1 MRRRPRRDEQR
12 RGEGSA
18 ALAKLGLSAGDRVRF
33 RRREGGR
40 WREGVV
46 SGMHKDGSVALHD
59 DDGRARAISPER
71 LELRTTGPRGAPT
84 WEPLPEHAAR
94 PEQLRLL

>member
-1 MRRRPRRDEQR
+1 MRRRRDGQQR
-12 RGEGSA
+12 GGNST

-33 RRREGGR
+33 RRRDGGR

-46 SGMHKDGSVALHD
+46 SGIHKDGSVALHD
-59 DDGRARAISPER
+59 EDGRARAITSER
-71 LELRTTGPRGAPT
+71 LELRTTGPRGATT

>member
-1 MRRRPRRDEQR
+1 MGKKQ
-12 RGEGSA
+12 A
-18 ALAKLGLSAGDRVRF
+18 LLLAKLGLSAGDRVRF
-33 RRREGGR
+33 RRRDGGR

-46 SGMHKDGSVALHD
+46 SGIHKDGSVALHD
-59 DDGRARAISPER
+59 EDGRARAISPER
-71 LELRTTGPRGAPT
+71 LELRTTGPRGATT

>member
-1 MRRRPRRDEQR
+1 M
-12 RGEGSA
+12 
-18 ALAKLGLSAGDRVRF
+18 AKLGLAAGDRVRF

-46 SGMHKDGSVALHD
+46 SGIHKDGSIALHD
-59 DDGRARAISPER
+59 GDGRARAISPER
-71 LELRTTGPRGAPT
+71 LEVRTTGSRGAT
-84 WEPLPEHAAR
+84 IWEPLREHAAR